1 MSDKADSGLSL
12 RDVADTLSRIQAA
25 LDKRNTEAEVQK
37 EAFDRLH
44 QELTQ
49 YKEDFVFQTT
59 KPFLLDL
66 LMFYDSLTWFHRSLV
81 KPDVTPEVIAESFQ
95 YLVDEFLEVLY
106 RQDIVPVESSRT
118 FDARIH
124 KAVKVVPAP
133 DVSRNNGVD
142 QVLKRGFCRGGRVL
156 RPEEVVVYRHG
167 LKDKED

>member
-1 MSDKADSGLSL
+1 MTPKDGSDVSLAGL
-12 RDVADTLSRIQAA
+12 AGTLARIQAT
-25 LDKRNTEAEVQK
+25 LDQRDAAAEVQK

-49 YKEDFVFQTT
+49 YKEDFVFQAS

-66 LMFYDSLTWFHRSLV
+66 LMFYDSLSWFHRSLV

-106 RQDIVPVESSRT
+106 RQDIVPVEGTRT

-124 KAVKVVPAP
+124 KAVKVVPTQDAA
-133 DVSRNNGVD
+133 RNNVVD
-142 QVLKRGFCRGGRVL
+142 QVLKRGFSRGGRVL
-156 RPEEVVVYRHG
+156 RPEEVVVCRHG

>member
-1 MSDKADSGLSL
+1 MTEQDGTAFSL
-12 RDVADTLSRIQAA
+12 AELAGALSRIQAA
-25 LDKRNTEAEVQK
+25 LDQRNTAAEVQK

-66 LMFYDSLTWFHRSLV
+66 LMFYDSLSWFHHSLV

-106 RQDIVPVESSRT
+106 RQDITPVEGTRT

-124 KAVKVVPAP
+124 KAVKVVGTT
-133 DVSRNNGVD
+133 DVSRNNVVE

-156 RPEEVVVYRHG
+156 RPEEVVVCRHG
-167 LKDKED
+167 LKSKED

>member
-1 MSDKADSGLSL
+1 MTPKDGTEPSMADLAGSL
-12 RDVADTLSRIQAA
+12 ASIQAA
-25 LDKRNTEAEVQK
+25 LEQRNVAAEIQK

-66 LMFYDSLTWFHRSLV
+66 LMFYDSLSWFHRSLV

-106 RQDIVPVESSRT
+106 RQDIVPVEGTRT

-124 KAVKVVPAP
+124 KAVKVVPTQDTA
-133 DVSRNNGVD
+133 RNNVVD
-142 QVLKRGFCRGGRVL
+142 QVLKRGFSRGGRVL
-156 RPEEVVVYRHG
+156 RPEEVVVCRHG
-167 LKDKED
+167 LKGKED